1 MPDGKPVGRQQGA
14 GIEEIEECCGDGKSE
29 KKTNQKA
36 TEFHKKDAQKQ
47 DESPAFLGDL
57 PVGGWFIHAG
67 SINGAAW
74 FDVKMRAC

>member
-1 MPDGKPVGRQQGA
+1 
-14 GIEEIEECCGDGKSE
+14 
-29 KKTNQKA
+29 
-36 TEFHKKDAQKQ
+36 
-47 DESPAFLGDL
+47 LGDL